1 MKEYCKNL
9 ISNGVP
15 SWIVEEAYKFTIEPL
30 KPTEGLVG
38 IDKEN
43 SELYRNVIIA
53 AYIEGANAT
62 LEKCKDIMAVRNIV
76 RQWNEA
82 TGGYSYRFKG
92 GDIFLRLVK
101 ADGIYELRNPI
112 GYGVQVVKCKDLDE
126 ADAKAKEVLEAFFED
141 KVNIKVI

>member
-1 MKEYCKNL
+1 MNEYCENL

-30 KPTEGLVG
+30 KSTE
-38 IDKEN
+38 
-43 SELYRNVIIA
+43 
-53 AYIEGANAT
+53 
-62 LEKCKDIMAVRNIV
+62 
-76 RQWNEA
+76 
-82 TGGYSYRFKG
+82 GYSYRFKG

-101 ADGIYELRNPI
+101 AEGSYELRNPI

-126 ADAKAKEVLEAFFED
+126 ADTKAKEVLEAFFED

>member
-1 MKEYCKNL
+1 MNEYCKNL

-53 AYIEGANAT
+53 AYIEGASAT
-62 LEKCKDIMAVRNIV
+62 LEKVKKI
-76 RQWNEA
+76 
-82 TGGYSYRFKG
+82 Y
-92 GDIFLRLVK
+92 GD
-101 ADGIYELRNPI
+101 
-112 GYGVQVVKCKDLDE
+112 
-126 ADAKAKEVLEAFFED
+126 KEHC
-141 KVNIKVI
+141 